1 MWTIEGCSSDGILD
15 MLSSFIDLEGLAE
28 QAAKESGVATKPV
41 DTTYPLA
48 SVEMDALLQLY
59 RDCRTEQSTAMRTWC
74 TGSDARSFDAER
86 DNEDLCPRGILT
98 HPCSGRVL
106 DANTSAG
113 EGGIEFLW
121 PWGGLRCDAFTDPT
135 TVTHIYLP
143 GEGLNCELTKL
154 DLSVMV
160 SLEQLNH
167 LHGAFPDWLGEMT
180 LLRRLNLQDNQLKGD
195 IPSSFADNDAL
206 ELIDLSSN
214 YFTGELAQTISL
226 WGREDPHDPDENSV
240 LTTVDVSN
248 NLFTGALPAMLN
260 QSSLQRFDVHTNNFS
275 GFLPQFPALLLEH
288 VKSAEFGGNGFMCP
302 IPPAWLPSNL
312 TCICGNGYAAKPS
325 KITAVNSSVGSRQES
340 IPADEVA
347 EFCELCPEGSYSNAT
362 TNQKCTL
369 CPPGSAPA
377 FSAIGTADHCMYC
390 LPGTFANQSG
400 SRSCTPCPAGTFAT
414 GTGATSC
421 SLCNPGEFTAT
432 QGSSRCAA
440 CPAGTFSDVMGAT
453 VCSPCSAG
461 SYVRTEGEAECLMCS
476 KGTYQDVAGSME
488 CKACPV
494 GYIAPNV
501 GHVKC
506 TPCSSGNFYDSG
518 TKTCVLCRPG
528 TFTESSAATECNTC
542 GNGTIAESA
551 GSEKCLAIAPP
562 GWGYASSDATA
573 VAVKCSSGTFN
584 NGTRRTCQPCPP
596 GTFAA
601 DIGSQMCS
609 PCGKGSFAAT
619 EGSSKCEKAP
629 AGSFVNGE
637 HAVRAELCPPNHV
650 AVTEGLAACALCPS
664 PSFSFLTGGIECIFA
679 QPGEIYEQVE
689 WPRAA
694 LDLYGVEQREVSDEG
709 VEGLLQTWTDTLTS
723 FTTSNYSLHV
733 LQILQSTTSTQIL
746 VAVETTTPTVTN
758 TSAGNVLPGKIG
770 DAVEAAENALSDLLD
785 ELHDSISGKS
795 SPDSAVDQLSD
806 LFTSTSFRN
815 ALMHQF
821 DHLNLFAGALT
832 FDMVNLTVTKPPFS
846 STRAKPC
853 NPGTYFSQGEQ
864 SSEADRE
871 CLPKL
876 CTNIRVGIL
885 VANQFFPA
893 LSSRAADRD
902 HTDVITVESQE
913 STSVNI
919 KA

>member
-160 SLEQLNH
+160 SLEQLDLSRNH

-206 ELIDLSSN
+206 ELINLAGNNLTASTLSFFDAFHRLQYLDLSNNMIALEAPKSLFASEFLRTINLSHNAFYGDLPELPIFQYLVSLDLSSN

-248 NLFTGALPAMLN
+248 NLFTGDLPAMLN

-312 TCICGNGYAAKPS
+312 TCIC
-325 KITAVNSSVGSRQES
+325 
-340 IPADEVA
+340 
-347 EFCELCPEGSYSNAT
+347 
-362 TNQKCTL
+362 
-369 CPPGSAPA
+369 
-377 FSAIGTADHCMYC
+377 
-390 LPGTFANQSG
+390 
-400 SRSCTPCPAGTFAT
+400 
-414 GTGATSC
+414 
-421 SLCNPGEFTAT
+421 
-432 QGSSRCAA
+432 
-440 CPAGTFSDVMGAT
+440 
-453 VCSPCSAG
+453 
-461 SYVRTEGEAECLMCS
+461 
-476 KGTYQDVAGSME
+476 
-488 CKACPV
+488 
-494 GYIAPNV
+494 
-501 GHVKC
+501 
-506 TPCSSGNFYDSG
+506 
-518 TKTCVLCRPG
+518 
-528 TFTESSAATECNTC
+528 
-542 GNGTIAESA
+542 
-551 GSEKCLAIAPP
+551 
-562 GWGYASSDATA
+562 
-573 VAVKCSSGTFN
+573 
-584 NGTRRTCQPCPP
+584 
-596 GTFAA
+596 
-601 DIGSQMCS
+601 
-609 PCGKGSFAAT
+609 
-619 EGSSKCEKAP
+619 
-629 AGSFVNGE
+629 
-637 HAVRAELCPPNHV
+637 
-650 AVTEGLAACALCPS
+650 
-664 PSFSFLTGGIECIFA
+664 
-679 QPGEIYEQVE
+679 
-689 WPRAA
+689 
-694 LDLYGVEQREVSDEG
+694 
-709 VEGLLQTWTDTLTS
+709 
-723 FTTSNYSLHV
+723 
-733 LQILQSTTSTQIL
+733 
-746 VAVETTTPTVTN
+746 
-758 TSAGNVLPGKIG
+758 GNVLPGKIG

-871 CLPKL
+871 CLPCAVGSFSASSGSLKCDPCPRGTFSALEGLATCESCPVGSDSAPGASSCVACSWFTYECKGFWEDLVVAL
-876 CTNIRVGIL
+876 CIGAGLLRTICKKVRQWSAGDNVQRAQDEG
-885 VANQFFPA
+885 VALMA
-893 LSSRAADRD
+893 AVRAHGRTLDQVRYEPMGEVSADTMIGRS
-902 HTDVITVESQE
+902 H
-913 STSVNI
+913 
-919 KA
+919 A